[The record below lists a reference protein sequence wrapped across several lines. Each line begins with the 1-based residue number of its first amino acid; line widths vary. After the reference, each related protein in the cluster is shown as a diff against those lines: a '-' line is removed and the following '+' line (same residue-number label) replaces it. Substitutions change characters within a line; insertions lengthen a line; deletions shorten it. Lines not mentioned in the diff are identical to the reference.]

1 MNSITQSVSF
11 FYKNYI
17 TLSQLFSIKK
27 LHCEL
32 VSCLRKGILSYSQSV
47 VSKWNCIAQS
57 VSCFKKG
64 RLSHTQSL
72 VFNNKFQ
79 YRVRQLFSKRN
90 SITQSLSCF
99 PYWIPFLESLS
110 HFCKEKK
117 VHHTISQL
125 FSIRNFITQSVI
137 CL

>member
-17 TLSQLFSIKK
+17 TLSQLFSVKK
-27 LHCEL
+27 FHCEL
-32 VSCLRKGILSYSQSV
+32 VSCLQKGILSCSQSV
-47 VSKWNCIAQS
+47 VAKWNCIAQL

-64 RLSHTQSL
+64 IISHTQSL
-72 VFNNKFQ
+72 VFKKKFH
-79 YRVRQLFSKRN
+79 YRVSQLFLKRN

-99 PYWIPFLESLS
+99 PNSIQFLQSVS
-110 HFCKEKK
+110 HFCKGKK
-117 VHHTISQL
+117 VHHTIGQL
-125 FSIRNFITQSVI
+125 FLIRNFITQSVI